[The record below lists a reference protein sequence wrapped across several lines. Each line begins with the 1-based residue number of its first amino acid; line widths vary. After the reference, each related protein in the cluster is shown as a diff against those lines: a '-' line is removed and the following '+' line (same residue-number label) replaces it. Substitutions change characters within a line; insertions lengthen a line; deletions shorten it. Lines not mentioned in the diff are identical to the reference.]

1 AQRDDYSRHAF
12 PPANS
17 TSEHTRSPFGVL
29 CMRFLMPIWVTV
41 TIAILASRSSAEPPK
56 SPAPGPAK
64 LYTDEEIRKLA
75 KHDIDKVTGKDE
87 ALLKTP
93 YLDVVPAGESYP
105 RAKVFKAL
113 NIDETRIRDFR
124 HSEVDF
130 VVFLYWQV
138 SPSYDICCMTA
149 TNDRGND

>member
-1 AQRDDYSRHAF
+1 
-12 PPANS
+12 
-17 TSEHTRSPFGVL
+17 
-29 CMRFLMPIWVTV
+29 
-41 TIAILASRSSAEPPK
+41 
-56 SPAPGPAK
+56 APGPAK

-130 VVFLYWQV
+130 VVFLYWQG
-138 SPSYDICCMTA
+138 SPCYDICCMTA
-149 TNDRGND
+149 TNDRGNDRLDLTDPQRKVYGIRLVKRTK

>member
-1 AQRDDYSRHAF
+1 M
-12 PPANS
+12 
-17 TSEHTRSPFGVL
+17 RSVFSICL
-29 CMRFLMPIWVTV
+29 TLL
-41 TIAILASRSSAEPPK
+41 ILDCASRSFAL
-56 SPAPGPAK
+56 PAPEEATWAAQ

-105 RAKVFKAL
+105 RAKVFKTL
-113 NIDETRIRDFR
+113 NIDEARIRDFR
-124 HSEVDF
+124 HSQVDF

-149 TNDRGND
+149 SNDRGNDKLELTDPQRKVYGIRLVKRSK